1 MVFSDVRVPITN
13 GLGQGCERFVNPMK
27 QLPPERLSI
36 AVSSQTVGRSAPSP
50 ARAPPDLTIA

>member
-36 AVSSQTVGRSAPSP
+36 AVSSQTVGA
-50 ARAPPDLTIA
+50 ARQARRVPRQT